1 MASNNSPPR
10 PPWFREPPGGNA
22 PRGEPLTPERPRPES
37 PGGGAII
44 AGEGESSTPP
54 QAPPVS
60 PTSPVSPA
68 PPVSPTS
75 TPDPAS
81 ESPPAP
87 APAPA
92 GRFPVRPEPHQ
103 VAPPPSFSQPPPPPP
118 SENRQASLEARMI
131 ALEHDYAQS
140 AESWRESSLA
150 MVRALEILESR
161 IGPDTGQ
168 PLGGMGEGEI
178 SSELSALRTEIAQLR
193 TRIDGFLPPPAGQGF
208 GPPRSPSAGAPFGT
222 PHQGPVYQG
231 APPRPA
237 RLQRHAGRTI
247 LSLLITSAAII
258 LAWFAATH
266 FDSIRD
272 ATLKEGFRRAV
283 GGVPEVSIYRPPAGK
298 FTRLPT
304 GEGKTLTPFGHY
316 EKALRL
322 YRSGRGVQ
330 DMTRAAA
337 HFDAAASQGMA
348 AAQFWLGYFYE
359 KGLGVEASAALAAKL
374 YGQAA
379 AKGHIKAMHNLGVLY
394 LEGRGVEYDV
404 ASASEWLLRSSSY
417 GFSES
422 MNLLG
427 YINEEGMLGAR
438 NIKYAYAWYRLAAQM
453 GHRGAQ
459 EHAPR
464 IVMSLSRRDRRE
476 AATLVNGWRVHEVD
490 PVVNGT
496 ITAMKLSQQG
506 VSSLPSGADKSRAKN
521 TSKNVLG
528 AQSNAT
534 ANYAAPYVAPSRPS
548 RPSRPDRAKR

>member
-1 MASNNSPPR
+1 
-10 PPWFREPPGGNA
+10 
-22 PRGEPLTPERPRPES
+22 
-37 PGGGAII
+37 
-44 AGEGESSTPP
+44 
-54 QAPPVS
+54 
-60 PTSPVSPA
+60 
-68 PPVSPTS
+68 
-75 TPDPAS
+75 
-81 ESPPAP
+81 
-87 APAPA
+87 
-92 GRFPVRPEPHQ
+92 
-103 VAPPPSFSQPPPPPP
+103 
-118 SENRQASLEARMI
+118 MI

-161 IGPDTGQ
+161 IGPNTGQ

-208 GPPRSPSAGAPFGT
+208 VPPRSPSGGAPFGT
-222 PHQGPVYQG
+222 PHQRPVYQG
-231 APPRPA
+231 APSAAQSYAPPRPA

-247 LSLLITSAAII
+247 LSLLITSAAIT

-266 FDSIRD
+266 LDSIRD

-283 GGVPEVSIYRPPAGK
+283 GGVPEVSIYRPPVGK

-316 EKALRL
+316 EKALAL
-322 YRSGRGVQ
+322 YRGGRGVQ
-330 DMTRAAA
+330 DMTSAVA

-438 NIKYAYAWYRLAAQM
+438 NIKYAYAWYHLAAQM

-506 VSSLPSGADKSRAKN
+506 ISSLASGADKSRAKN
-521 TSKNVLG
+521 TSKNTSKNALG

>member
-1 MASNNSPPR
+1 MSSNNPPPRPR

-22 PRGEPLTPERPRPES
+22 PRGAPLTPERPRPES
-37 PGGGAII
+37 LGGGVII
-44 AGEGESSTPP
+44 VGEGESSTPP
-54 QAPPVS
+54 PA
-60 PTSPVSPA
+60 SPVSP
-68 PPVSPTS
+68 VLPTS
-75 TPDPAS
+75 SPYPAS
-81 ESPPAP
+81 EVPRAP

-92 GRFPVRPEPHQ
+92 GRFPVKPESHQ
-103 VAPPPSFSQPPPPPP
+103 AAPPPPPSFSQPPP

-140 AESWRESSLA
+140 ADSWRDSSLA

-161 IGPDTGQ
+161 IGHNTGQ

-178 SSELSALRTEIAQLR
+178 SSELSALRTEISQLR
-193 TRIDGFLPPPAGQGF
+193 TRIDGFLPPPVGQSF
-208 GPPRSPSAGAPFGT
+208 APPRSPRAGAPFGT
-222 PHQGPVYQG
+222 PHQRPVYQG
-231 APPRPA
+231 APSVGQSYAPPHPA
-237 RLQRHAGRTI
+237 RLQRHVGRAI
-247 LSLLITSAAII
+247 LSLLITAAAIT
-258 LAWFAATH
+258 LAWVVATH
-266 FDSIRD
+266 LDTMRD
-272 ATLKEGFRRAV
+272 ATLQEGFRRAV

-304 GEGKTLTPFGHY
+304 GEGKTLTPFAHY
-316 EKALRL
+316 EKALGL
-322 YRSGRGVQ
+322 YRGGRGDQ
-330 DMTRAAA
+330 DMTSAAA

-359 KGLGVEASAALAAKL
+359 KGLGVEVSASRAAKL

-379 AKGHIKAMHNLGVLY
+379 ASRHIKAMHNLGVLY
-394 LEGRGVEYDV
+394 LEGRGVDYDV

-427 YINEEGMLGAR
+427 YINEEGLLGAR

-464 IVMSLSRRDRRE
+464 IVMSLSRRDLRE
-476 AATLVNGWRVHEVD
+476 AATLVNGWRVHEAD
-490 PVVNGT
+490 PVVNGA
-496 ITAMKLSQQG
+496 ITAMKLAQQG
-506 VSSLPSGADKSRAKN
+506 VSRLPRSPDKSRAKN
-521 TSKNVLG
+521 ALG

-548 RPSRPDRAKR
+548 RPSRPARAKR